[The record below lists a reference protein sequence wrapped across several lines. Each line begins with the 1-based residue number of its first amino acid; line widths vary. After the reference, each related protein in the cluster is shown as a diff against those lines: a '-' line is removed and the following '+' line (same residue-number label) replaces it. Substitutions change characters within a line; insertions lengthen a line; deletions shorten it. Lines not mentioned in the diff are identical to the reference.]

1 MATIPLRNSDRIS
14 NIKGDMFNFHT
25 IYVSSFLL
33 LKVYL
38 LNAFVVLS
46 AASSAS
52 AMACMPLSPGW
63 AATPLCA

>member
-1 MATIPLRNSDRIS
+1 MTAIPFRNSDRIGY
-14 NIKGDMFNFHT
+14 IKGDMFNFHT

-33 LKVYL
+33 VSVYL
-38 LNAFVVLS
+38 LKAFVVLS